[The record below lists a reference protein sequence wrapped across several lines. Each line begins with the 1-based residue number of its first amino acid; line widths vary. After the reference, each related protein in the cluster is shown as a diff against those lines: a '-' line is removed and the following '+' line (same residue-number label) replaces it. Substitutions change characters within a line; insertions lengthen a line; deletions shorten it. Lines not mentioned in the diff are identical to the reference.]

1 MNLNKIMIFAAVI
14 AIAALM
20 SYMADGSGLVIL
32 AAGAVV
38 AVPSR
43 DNLLT
48 VPPLSMYQNSVV
60 LDMDDAK
67 YMIRHYVC
75 SDQVN
80 DYRQLLFPD
89 KYVDEMYRKNPKVL
103 YNHGGSGWFG
113 GSSVKDLLEYTIA
126 KNEKLSVA
134 KENGVTYLMA
144 ETQFD
149 SDSETAMSIYRLYKN
164 GFMTAWSKYFK
175 PIGKAKWDDE
185 NNMVVYDTW
194 TMREYSAVDL
204 PVDGFAVGSETYE
217 NALSLITSPIVKES
231 VYRNALT
238 STVNNH
244 FLNSTLVHDI
254 QELREQINAQS
265 KSPDTDYRSEM
276 NKMFRSFTDELIPK
290 LSDMA
295 KTQNSLIDLM
305 QKNKTDIAAIAEE
318 ACLNVFKS
326 LMGKVNN

>member
-1 MNLNKIMIFAAVI
+1 MNLNKILILTAVVIIAVI
-14 AIAALM
+14 AAYTNDASVM
-20 SYMADGSGLVIL
+20 IL

-38 AVPSR
+38 AAPSR

-48 VPPLSMYQNSVV
+48 VPPISMYQNSVV
-60 LDMDDAK
+60 LDMDDTK

-80 DYRQLLFPD
+80 DYRQLLFPN

-134 KENGVTYLMA
+134 KENGVTYLLA

-149 SDSETAMSIYRLYKN
+149 SGSETAMSIYRLYKN
-164 GFMTAWSKYFK
+164 GFMSAWSKYFK

-204 PVDGFAVGSETYE
+204 PVDGFAVGTETYE
-217 NALSLITSPIVKES
+217 NALSLITSPLVKES
-231 VYRNALT
+231 IHRNALT
-238 STVNNH
+238 TTINNQ
-244 FLNSTLVHDI
+244 FLNSNLMHDI
-254 QELREQINAQS
+254 QELRDLVNS
-265 KSPDTDYRSEM
+265 KKPDTDYRAEM
-276 NKMFRSFTDELIPK
+276 NKLFKSFADELIPK
-290 LSDMA
+290 LSEMA

-318 ACLNVFKS
+318 ACFNTFKK